1 MALLLLL
8 STSPFDIL
16 ASPTKMAKSSSSIW
30 ENMMEA
36 PRNTPVAMGVLSCA
50 GEGGREGQFTDVL
63 VRLTHKAAK
72 IASGPL

>member
-1 MALLLLL
+1 
-8 STSPFDIL
+8 
-16 ASPTKMAKSSSSIW
+16 
-30 ENMMEA
+30 MMEA